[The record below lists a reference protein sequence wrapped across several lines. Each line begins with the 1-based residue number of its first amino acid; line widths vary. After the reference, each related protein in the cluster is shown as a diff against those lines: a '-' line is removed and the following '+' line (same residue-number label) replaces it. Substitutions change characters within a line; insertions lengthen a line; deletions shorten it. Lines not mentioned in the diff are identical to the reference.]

1 VLAINYYI
9 NRDFYPALMKYQAES
24 EAAYFMRANH
34 IAARNVVYAD
44 EMESVADI
52 IMKKPTKVVSIDMLE
67 LNDVMNKYVFTSQ
80 AGLHKLDSMK
90 LTYSMVKQF
99 EDFPV
104 TRLTGKFIN
113 RSTRHLEVKQKYLVK
128 VGARDLEK
136 PEIEVTLH

>member
-1 VLAINYYI
+1 
-9 NRDFYPALMKYQAES
+9 
-24 EAAYFMRANH
+24 
-34 IAARNVVYAD
+34 VYAD

-52 IMKKPTKVVSIDMLE
+52 IMQKPTKVISVDTLQISE
-67 LNDVMNKYVFTSQ
+67 VMNKYVFTSQ

-90 LTYSMVKQF
+90 LNYSIVKQF

-113 RSTRHLEVKQKYLVK
+113 RKTRHLEVKQKYLVK
-128 VGARDLEK
+128 VGSRDLQK